1 MILSDKD
8 IIKALNEKR
17 IKIEPLDIKE
27 QVKSVCVDLKLGNEF
42 KLFKIN
48 HKSHID
54 PSSDNIGNITESVY
68 VKDGEYFIIHP
79 NEFVLGVT
87 KESIELP
94 KDIAARIDGRS
105 SLARM
110 GIIVH
115 STAGRVDPGFSGK
128 LTLEISNIGR
138 LPVYIYP
145 GMRFCS
151 LVFELISSQ
160 VEKDYKKIGKYSGF
174 TSPME
179 TKIQEEFK
187 V

>member
-1 MILSDKD
+1 MILSDRD
-8 IIKALNEKR
+8 IIKALNEKK
-17 IKIEPLDIKE
+17 IKIDPLDIKE

-42 KLFKIN
+42 KLFRIN

-54 PSSDNIGNITESVY
+54 PSSDNIVDITESVY
-68 VKDGEYFIIHP
+68 IEDGKHFIVHP

-87 KESIELP
+87 KETIELSN
-94 KDIAARIDGRS
+94 DIAARIDGRS

-115 STAGRVDPGFSGK
+115 STAGRVDPGFTGK

-151 LVFELISSQ
+151 LVFEQISSQ
-160 VEKDYKKIGKYSGF
+160 VEKDYKSIGKYSGF
-174 TSPME
+174 EKPME
-179 TKIQEEFK
+179 TRIHEEFK
-187 V
+187 R